1 MKTGKLP
8 ESALKRSVLKQVH
21 TGNHRIS
28 RPFTGMILENTK
40 GAAIG
45 SDCAFFA
52 ASSGQILAWCAQEA
66 AVAVKADTGE
76 LAALVQKCANN
87 LAAAGARPVSAQIS
101 LMLPETFE
109 ESDVKELMT
118 MLTAA
123 CTMQGMEISGGDTNV
138 TSYVTAAILTMTAIG
153 VVGEEGVHDLSMAK
167 AGQDLILSKWIGL
180 EGTAIL
186 AKTYREKLLERYPAF
201 LVDEA
206 ADFEKYL
213 SITEE
218 ASIAARCGALAMHD
232 LSIGGVFGALWE
244 LAEGA
249 NLGLE
254 VDFKKLPIRQET
266 VEVCE
271 VCGVNPYE
279 MRSGGSLLM
288 TADDGEAIVQAL
300 AAAGIPAV
308 VIGKLTDGQD
318 RIIRK
323 EEEVRFL
330 DRPKGADVIA
340 ECVKEA

>member
-1 MKTGKLP
+1 
-8 ESALKRSVLKQVH
+8 
-21 TGNHRIS
+21 
-28 RPFTGMILENTK
+28 
-40 GAAIG
+40 
-45 SDCAFFA
+45 
-52 ASSGQILAWCAQEA
+52 
-66 AVAVKADTGE
+66 
-76 LAALVQKCANN
+76 
-87 LAAAGARPVSAQIS
+87 
-101 LMLPETFE
+101 
-109 ESDVKELMT
+109 
-118 MLTAA
+118 
-123 CTMQGMEISGGDTNV
+123 
-138 TSYVTAAILTMTAIG
+138 
-153 VVGEEGVHDLSMAK
+153 
-167 AGQDLILSKWIGL
+167 L

-232 LSIGGVFGALWE
+232 LSMGGVFGALWE

-288 TADDGEAIVQAL
+288 TADDGEAIVSAL